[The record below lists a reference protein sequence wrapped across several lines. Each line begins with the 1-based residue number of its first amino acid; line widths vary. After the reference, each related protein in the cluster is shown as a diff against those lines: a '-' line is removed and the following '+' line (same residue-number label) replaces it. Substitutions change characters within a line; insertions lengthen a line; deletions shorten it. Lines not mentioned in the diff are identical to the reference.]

1 VQDAAG
7 VTVQSRRYT
16 YRADGCLTHVD
27 DRLAGVRDFELDAIG
42 RVTAVRGEDWAERY
56 AYDEAGNQT
65 EAEWPA
71 VHAGHEATGTRSY
84 SGTRITRAG
93 SIRYE
98 HDDAG
103 RITLRQKTRL
113 SRKPDTWRY
122 EWDTEDRLVSVTA
135 PDGTKWRYLYDALG
149 RRVAKLRLTADG
161 VGVAERTE
169 FTWDGAVL
177 CEETT
182 VGASLPR
189 PVTLTW
195 DHQGLHPIAQT
206 ERVGADALTPEEI
219 DSRFFAIVTDLVGT
233 PTELLD
239 AAGDVAW
246 RTRATVWGKTAWT
259 ADGTAYTPL
268 RFPGQYFD
276 PETGLHH
283 NYHRMYDPE
292 SGRYLTPDP
301 LGLAPAPNPSTYVHN
316 PHTGTDPLGLAPRC
330 EDTIPGFRKQ
340 TDHPLSKRIHIGEDG
355 KVTITGKGALYV
367 NLSGDVGHTV
377 RFRGEGGQIVEFQI
391 SAEFREKIRRTAVP
405 QEEPGL
411 GFSKAEWKQMKRICP
426 EISDP
431 TMGDDL
437 YGIPSGMLNEF
448 REEVAKYPGRIVQEG

>member
-56 AYDEAGNQT
+56 VYDEAGNQT

-195 DHQGLHPIAQT
+195 DHQGLPIAQT

-246 RTRATVWGKTAWT
+246 RTRATAWGKTAWT

-268 RFPGQYFD
+268 RFQASTSTLRQVSITTTTGCTTRNPGATS
-276 PETGLHH
+276 PPTRSVWH
-283 NYHRMYDPE
+283 
-292 SGRYLTPDP
+292 
-301 LGLAPAPNPSTYVHN
+301 LGARTRSPASANRP
-316 PHTGTDPLGLAPRC
+316 
-330 EDTIPGFRKQ
+330 
-340 TDHPLSKRIHIGEDG
+340 
-355 KVTITGKGALYV
+355 IT
-367 NLSGDVGHTV
+367 
-377 RFRGEGGQIVEFQI
+377 R
-391 SAEFREKIRRTAVP
+391 
-405 QEEPGL
+405 
-411 GFSKAEWKQMKRICP
+411 
-426 EISDP
+426 
-431 TMGDDL
+431 
-437 YGIPSGMLNEF
+437 
-448 REEVAKYPGRIVQEG
+448 